1 MALIDRV
8 NLANDG
14 TFQARCLASAS
25 AAALAIINEAVGP
38 STPKRQQYAVAIL
51 GPQGHLF
58 APSIARAVAAANP
71 ALATAFVAGGQNA
84 ISDAQIDMAVASAW
98 NALAGVVSL

>member
-14 TFQARCLASAS
+14 VFQARCLASAS

-38 STPKRQQYAVAIL
+38 HTPRRQQYAVAVL

-71 ALATAFVAGGQNA
+71 ALAETFASGGQAA
-84 ISDAQIDMAVASAW
+84 IVDAQIDAAVASAW
-98 NALAGVVSL
+98 NALAGVVSS